1 MHRTTC
7 RQKFFKLVS
16 HVVAPTIGCLWLK
29 GLCRRL
35 AQHQSKTRKLSI
47 MASLLAGEPS
57 LAIWSVVPLVR
68 PSIHPRQDS
77 MTQDAVPAARL
88 DKHMLRG
95 VCVCGQA
102 CRARVCAQAYMCTES
117 KFSIAPCQHYTT
129 AFSLHVFL
137 ALWAVLNQMWWLAVC
152 RYKKKIPFL
161 FSVWAL
167 V

>member
-1 MHRTTC
+1 M
-7 RQKFFKLVS
+7 LPLLLS
-16 HVVAPTIGCLWLK
+16 CLWLN

-57 LAIWSVVPLVR
+57 LEIWSVVPLVR

-95 VCVCGQA
+95 VCVCVCVGRHA
-102 CRARVCAQAYMCTES
+102 GKEHVHRHTCARS
-117 KFSIAPCQHYTT
+117 PS
-129 AFSLHVFL
+129 L
-137 ALWAVLNQMWWLAVC
+137 ALHHASITPQHLVCMSSSPCGPCSIKCDDWL
-152 RYKKKIPFL
+152 
-161 FSVWAL
+161 SVDIKRKSHSCFQSGH
-167 V
+167 